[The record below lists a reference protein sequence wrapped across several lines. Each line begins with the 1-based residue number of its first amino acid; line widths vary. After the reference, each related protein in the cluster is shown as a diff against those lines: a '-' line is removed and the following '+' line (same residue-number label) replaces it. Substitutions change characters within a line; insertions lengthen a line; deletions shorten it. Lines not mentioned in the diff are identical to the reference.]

1 MGTREPN
8 RHLERL
14 YRQTGWT
21 LRQFVQAVNR
31 IGTERGTPLKYREPS
46 AHQWCQGHLPK
57 EQARPLI
64 VEALARK
71 LGRPVTHAEAGF
83 PPLPVA
89 RRPLRAR
96 WKGWSISVGEIWIP
110 HAAASSV

>member
-46 AHQWCQGHLPK
+46 AHQWRQGHLPK
-57 EQARPLI
+57 EQVRPLI

-83 PPLPVA
+83 PALSVA
-89 RRPLRAR
+89 RTPLRAR
-96 WKGWSISVGEIWIP
+96 WKG
-110 HAAASSV
+110 

>member
-31 IGTERGTPLKYREPS
+31 LGTERGTPLKYREPS

-57 EQARPLI
+57 EQVRPLI

-71 LGRPVTHAEAGF
+71 LGRPVTHAEADS
-83 PPLPVA
+83 PHRSRTPM
-89 RRPLRAR
+89 PLRAR
-96 WKGWSISVGEIWIP
+96 WKG
-110 HAAASSV
+110 